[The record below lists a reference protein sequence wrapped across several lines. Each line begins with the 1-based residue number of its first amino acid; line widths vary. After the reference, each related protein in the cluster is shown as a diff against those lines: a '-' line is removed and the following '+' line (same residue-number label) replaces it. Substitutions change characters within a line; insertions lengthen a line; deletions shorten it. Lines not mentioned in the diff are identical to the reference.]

1 MDKSGT
7 VPALRKPWNSDSVN
21 GISAGSGKRA
31 LVIAQS
37 FSMEMN
43 ANRPL
48 TAACVLSRLAAVDVV
63 TTDFDHWT
71 KKAKTKSQIAPIEE
85 IIYLKTLPYR
95 NNVSAGRLLSH
106 LLFSLSAAWFFLKHR
121 DRYNILY
128 VTLPFNTL
136 AWLVLRNA
144 RAQWKI
150 VDVMDIWP
158 DVLPFSRRQLKL
170 FRPVFALWRRLFN
183 RSARAADVMM
193 AVSDSFFQEASKYVD
208 ENCKSRRFYLGEV
221 NLQREVPKNSILTI
235 AYSGNLG
242 RLYDFET
249 LLDVM
254 TEAERGS
261 LQLFIV
267 GDGDRR
273 DWLLSELTKRGLP
286 HQYFGSVYDP
296 VELGN
301 ILSRAHLG
309 FNGFVNTSAAFSTKA
324 STYFAAGLPILNSMQ
339 GDLEKLGVQHELGF
353 NYLGGDRESLR
364 RCLSQ
369 LDATG
374 LASMSQNCK
383 RFFAT
388 ELDRTKIREEM
399 YVFLRECLES

>member
-309 FNGFVNTSAAFSTKA
+309 FNGFVNTSATFSTKA

-339 GDLEKLGVQHELGF
+339 GDLEKLVVQHELGF